1 LKEREEFETNRI
13 SVIVPVY
20 KSENVLKRC
29 VDSILSQTYKNL
41 EVILVDDGSPDASGR
56 ICDNYAE
63 YDSRVRVIHKRNSGV
78 AAARNSGLDIATGDY
93 CTFVDSDDYIDPSMY
108 HSMMKIM
115 KQYKCD
121 LVMCDCIKEYTNKK
135 EIYTHDI
142 RSGYYNREQIEKEY
156 AKKGETANILIEVN
170 MAQEES
176 KFGITSQETEELIRK
191 ISTFEHIRIKGLMT
205 IAPYTDNPE
214 TNRVYFRQMKKLSVD
229 IRDKNIDNVSMD
241 VLSMGMTGDYQVA
254 IEEGSTMV
262 RVGTGIFGER
272 NYNI

>member
-1 LKEREEFETNRI
+1 MLKDNLIEVEEHIKKACEKSGRNPEDVCLVAVSKTK
-13 SVIVPVY
+13 PKDMLMEVY
-20 KSENVLKRC
+20 DCGIRQFGENYVQEMVDKADTLPKDITWHMIGHLQRNKVKYLVGKTELIHS
-29 VDSILSQTYKNL
+29 VDSIRL
-41 EVILVDDGSPDASGR
+41 A
-56 ICDNYAE
+56 
-63 YDSRVRVIHKRNSGV
+63 
-78 AAARNSGLDIATGDY
+78 
-93 CTFVDSDDYIDPSMY
+93 
-108 HSMMKIM
+108 
-115 KQYKCD
+115 
-121 LVMCDCIKEYTNKK
+121 
-135 EIYTHDI
+135 
-142 RSGYYNREQIEKEY
+142 EQIEKEY